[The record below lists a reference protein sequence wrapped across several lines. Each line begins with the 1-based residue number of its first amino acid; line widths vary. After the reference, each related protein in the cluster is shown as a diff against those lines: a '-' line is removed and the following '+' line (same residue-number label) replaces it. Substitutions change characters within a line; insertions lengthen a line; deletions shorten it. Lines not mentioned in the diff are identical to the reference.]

1 MQKFLTTKIANTT
14 VRETDSLT
22 VIDFV
27 LYCISMIKIVNNT
40 NKYL

>member
-1 MQKFLTTKIANTT
+1 MQKFLTTNIANTT

-27 LYCISMIKIVNNT
+27 LYFDDKNSK
-40 NKYL
+40 